1 MDDDLIQNKSQ
12 FFAANFRVPQ
22 LDTVLNGIRSW
33 RLGHPKQE
41 LGLKYIQLSV
51 MGLSQ
56 DY

>member
-1 MDDDLIQNKSQ
+1 MDDDLIRNKSQ